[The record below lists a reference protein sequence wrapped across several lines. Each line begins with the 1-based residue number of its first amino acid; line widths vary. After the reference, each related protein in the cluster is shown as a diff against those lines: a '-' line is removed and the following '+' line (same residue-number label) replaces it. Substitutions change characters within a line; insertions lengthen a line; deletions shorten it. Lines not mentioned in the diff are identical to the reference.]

1 MSPFEAT
8 RTDSPGKEKQRWF
21 PLCSGES
28 GLPSQAAQSE
38 ASCRAPV
45 QEADRLDG
53 SEAAWCL
60 LPPRKGKRRAD
71 VPEPPL
77 LYGQTPQ
84 QLYRGTRERWSVEFK
99 VSKQEKT
106 PEEL

>member
-1 MSPFEAT
+1 MSPFEAM
-8 RTDSPGKEKQRWF
+8 RTESPGKEKQRWF

-53 SEAAWCL
+53 REAALCL
-60 LPPRKGKRRAD
+60 LPPRKGKQGAACPRTFSLVWPDTTAALQRH
-71 VPEPPL
+71 P
-77 LYGQTPQ
+77 GKT
-84 QLYRGTRERWSVEFK
+84 
-99 VSKQEKT
+99 VSGV
-106 PEEL
+106 